1 MTSLCHN
8 LYHLRK
14 RHSLTQEQVAAEL
27 GVSRQAVAK
36 WEAGESVPD
45 LVNCLALARFYDV
58 SLDDLVNFDP
68 QETGLPF
75 PPKGKYCFG
84 VVSVRPDGS
93 ILLPKQAQTIFHLR
107 PGSSVLLLG
116 DQERGLA
123 LLNADL
129 MRELQEQV
137 KEP

>member
-1 MTSLCHN
+1 MTALCHN

-14 RHSLTQEQVAAEL
+14 CHRLTQEQVALEL

-36 WEAGESVPD
+36 WETGESVPD
-45 LVNCLALARFYDV
+45 LINCLALARFYDV

-68 QETGLPF
+68 QEAGLPF

-84 VVSVRPDGS
+84 IVPVREDGS
-93 ILLPKQAQTIFHLR
+93 ILLPKRAQGLFDLS
-107 PGSSVLLLG
+107 PGRSVLLLG
-116 DQERGLA
+116 DKDRGLA

-129 MRELQEQV
+129 MRELQAQV